1 VKQIALLVLVL
12 VAGCSKVDVAIPG
25 NWQGGFVTAEKDS
38 DRKKAANLKGF
49 VQLYARKNFKM
60 ELENGR
66 QTISFKGTWDQVGQQ
81 ITLKFDD
88 VEFDNPSE
96 EDIEVL
102 KLKVLN
108 ADKARDDY
116 KRSMTLTV
124 SPDKRTLTGLE
135 MELDGVLGRHVF
147 KKNGP

>member
-1 VKQIALLVLVL
+1 VKNSALLLLVFL
-12 VAGCSKVDVAIPG
+12 AGCSKVDIALPG
-25 NWQGGFVTAEKDS
+25 NWQGGFVSDVQDS

-66 QTISFKGTWDQVGQQ
+66 QTISFKGNWEQSGQQ

-96 EDIEVL
+96 EDIAVL

-108 ADKARDDY
+108 ADRARDDY
-116 KRSMTLTV
+116 KRSMTFTL

-135 MELDGVLGRHVF
+135 MELDGVLGRHIF
-147 KKNGP
+147 TKNGR